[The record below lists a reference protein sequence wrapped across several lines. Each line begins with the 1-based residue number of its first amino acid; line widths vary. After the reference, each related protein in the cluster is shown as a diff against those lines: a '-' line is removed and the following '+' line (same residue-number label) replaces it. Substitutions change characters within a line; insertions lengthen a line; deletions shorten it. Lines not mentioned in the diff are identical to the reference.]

1 MNTRRRW
8 FTILTLCLVMIS
20 RARAA
25 DPIAEA
31 AAKIAAEVKASTAAY
46 QNLIEFTAIGP
57 RLSGTPAADK
67 AVDWAVAKLNS
78 YGFDRVWTQPVEV
91 PHWERGAESASALIK
106 GRDIPLAIA
115 ALGGSVGTSSGPIEA
130 EVVEAY
136 GLDAL
141 KSIGGAAKGK
151 IVFFNKPMDPTRA
164 DAFEAYSEAVGQRG
178 HGASGAAALGAVAV
192 LVRSMTTLTD
202 DPLPHT
208 GGLRYSTDTPKIPA
222 AALSTR
228 DADWLSR
235 LISDEPG
242 LHVRMTLG
250 AKTFSPVISHNVIA
264 ELKGRELPDEYVVI
278 GGHLDSW
285 DLGPGAHD
293 DGAGVVESIEALRA
307 LKALGLRPKRTIRV
321 VLFMSEEE
329 GGIGGAEYAKQAKLK
344 KEHHVVALESDRG
357 GFAPLGFSAN
367 PATLRMVGGW
377 KAYLAF
383 SGVGAFFPGGT
394 GTDTSFLEEQG
405 VPSFELIPESL
416 HYFDY
421 HHSARDKLEFVD
433 PKELASGA
441 AAVAVF
447 AYVAAELGPGPESR
461 VPLPIPPH

>member
-1 MNTRRRW
+1 MNR
-8 FTILTLCLVMIS
+8 IIALALLIS
-20 RARAA
+20 LSGTAHAQAA
-25 DPIAEA
+25 DPVAEA
-31 AAKIAAEVKASTAAY
+31 ASKIATEVKTSTAAY
-46 QNLIEFTAIGP
+46 QNLTELTAIGP
-57 RLSGTPAADK
+57 RLSGTPAAEK
-67 AVDWAVAKLNS
+67 AVEWAVAKLSS
-78 YGFDRVWTQPVEV
+78 YGFDRVWTQAVEV
-91 PHWERGAESASALIK
+91 PHWERGAERAVALRK
-106 GRDIPLAIA
+106 GVEMPLAIG
-115 ALGGSVGTSSGPIEA
+115 ALGGSVGTSSGPVEA

-141 KSIGGAAKGK
+141 KTLGYSVRGQ
-151 IVFFNKPMDPTRA
+151 IVFFNKPMDPARA
-164 DAFEAYSEAVGQRG
+164 DAFEAYGEAVGQRA
-178 HGASGAAALGAVAV
+178 HGASHAAALGAVAV

-208 GGLRYSTDTPKIPA
+208 GGLRYSTDTAKIPA

-242 LHVRMTLG
+242 LRVRMELG
-250 AKTFSPVISHNVIA
+250 AQSLPPVVSHNVIA
-264 ELKGRELPDEYVVI
+264 ELKGRDKPDEYVVI

-293 DGAGVVESIEALRA
+293 DGVGVVESIEALRA

-329 GGIGGAEYAKQAKLK
+329 GGIGGAEYAKQAKLNR
-344 KEHHVVALESDRG
+344 EHHVAALESDRG
-357 GFAPLGFSAN
+357 GFAPLGFSASS
-367 PATLRMVGGW
+367 ATLRMVGAW
-377 KAYLAF
+377 KPYLAL
-383 SGVGAFFPGGT
+383 SGAGAFFPGGT

-421 HHSARDKLEFVD
+421 HHSARDRLEAVD
-433 PKELASGA
+433 PKELSAGA

-461 VPLPIPPH
+461 IPLPIPPH